1 MPAPKLAADFRPR
14 VERLLSAFGRRIDDD
29 AGRLV
34 VARAVTFAELV
45 AKWNERIDLTA
56 ARDPDE
62 LVDLLLADAAAIL
75 RERDRTT
82 SPEKAPLESPV
93 RERWLDVGSGVG
105 APGVALALLAP
116 ELEMTLVEPRA
127 KRVAFLRT
135 LLHGIDRLDVTVERS
150 RSETLADGSCHVA
163 VSRATLPPA
172 EWLQQG
178 ARIARRDIW
187 VLLAREAPPALDG
200 FEIVKSVEYR
210 WPLTDKTRRA
220 VCFRRRSLREQLD
233 FYSEIKK

>member
-1 MPAPKLAADFRPR
+1 VK
-14 VERLLSAFGRRIDDD
+14 
-29 AGRLV
+29 
-34 VARAVTFAELV
+34 FAELV

-56 ARDPDE
+56 ARDADE
-62 LVDLLLADAAAIL
+62 LIDLLFADAAAIL
-75 RERDRTT
+75 GNRAT
-82 SPEKAPLESPV
+82 SPEEASSGSPA

-105 APGVALALLAP
+105 APGVALALLEP

-135 LLHGIDRLDVTVERS
+135 LLVGVDRLDVTVERS
-150 RSETLADGSCHVA
+150 RSETLADGSCDVA

-172 EWLQQG
+172 EWLHEG

-200 FEIVKSVEYR
+200 LEIVKSVEYR
-210 WPLTDKTRRA
+210 WPLTDKARRA
-220 VCFRRRSLREQLD
+220 VCYRRTEPLGRVD
-233 FYSEIKK
+233 FSTLIEK

>member
-1 MPAPKLAADFRPR
+1 MPVPKLAADFRPR
-14 VERLLSAFGRRIDDD
+14 VERLLSAFGRELDDD
-29 AGRLV
+29 RGRLLV
-34 VARAVTFAELV
+34 ERAVKFAELV

-62 LVDLLLADAAAIL
+62 LIDLLFADAAAIVGE
-75 RERDRTT
+75 RERKA
-82 SPEKAPLESPV
+82 SPERAPPESPA

-105 APGVALALLAP
+105 APGVALALLEP

-135 LLHGIDRLDVTVERS
+135 LLHGIARLDVTVERS
-150 RSETLADGSCHVA
+150 RSETLADRSWDVA

-172 EWLQQG
+172 EWLEEG

-187 VLLAREAPPALDG
+187 VLLAREAPPAREGL
-200 FEIVKSVEYR
+200 EIVKSVEYR
-210 WPLTDKTRRA
+210 WPLTGKARRA
-220 VCFRRRSLREQLD
+220 VCFMRRWAHE
-233 FYSEIKK
+233 